1 MLLVDAL
8 EWIILGLFLAA
19 CLQFEFRILVPVL
32 VRKTYTFVQIPLA
45 QCVFWISA
53 ALMFNVLIIVLNGW
67 EVSQSWFSGYVLEY
81 TLSIDNLFIFQVLFR
96 MYDTPVDQID
106 KALLFG
112 ISAAAGLR
120 LVFFVIGTS
129 LFEWISWIKYPLGVL
144 LLITAW
150 KTARTH
156 AHVSSGAT
164 TPGEVPEGHPGTPQP
179 SDPTPVFSLV
189 VNCEKVLPVDSRYD
203 KNAKFFQRANSTDLI
218 GPASSSSTGWKM
230 TMLGVVVLALTFV
243 DVVFALDAVAA
254 KVSQT
259 FDLFVNFS
267 SSLFAMMSFRALY
280 HIIAELTAKF
290 VLLKYGIAAI
300 LGYVGIE
307 LIVSNWIKIPN
318 QVSSGIILSACILSI
333 TISVIYAKYTS
344 TSQEYSTELANN
356 FGIDDA

>member
-1 MLLVDAL
+1 
-8 EWIILGLFLAA
+8 
-19 CLQFEFRILVPVL
+19 
-32 VRKTYTFVQIPLA
+32 
-45 QCVFWISA
+45 
-53 ALMFNVLIIVLNGW
+53 
-67 EVSQSWFSGYVLEY
+67 
-81 TLSIDNLFIFQVLFR
+81 
-96 MYDTPVDQID
+96 
-106 KALLFG
+106 
-112 ISAAAGLR
+112 
-120 LVFFVIGTS
+120 
-129 LFEWISWIKYPLGVL
+129 
-144 LLITAW
+144 
-150 KTARTH
+150 
-156 AHVSSGAT
+156 
-164 TPGEVPEGHPGTPQP
+164 
-179 SDPTPVFSLV
+179 
-189 VNCEKVLPVDSRYD
+189 
-203 KNAKFFQRANSTDLI
+203 
-218 GPASSSSTGWKM
+218 
-230 TMLGVVVLALTFV
+230 MLGVVVLALTFV